1 MSDSTLIFK
10 AGARTFVEMEDDFKG
25 LATPGHLL
33 QQYARLK
40 QEALWGGN
48 LHSLVEASLEL
59 ITDTVNQSQ
68 DPSQLEIDM
77 VFVWMGNELCGRRG
91 VFIDPGTPQWQ
102 IEQIGPEGLAA
113 EGIWS
118 EIAARVCGLR
128 RDWSYSRPSGQAGD
142 RQHSAPWRR
151 RPDRLWT
158 PSGVPRSYPKIPWIT
173 IAPAGCTQR
182 ASRKQLVAA
191 IPTHDHYL
199 FREDSSR
206 RATLANVIAHRVH
219 ICPADFMFSKV
230 RAKHLDVPVRMYPY
244 DKSGTRVFGMAYVFD
259 KARSEPISP
268 AALKGRPKSWKQPK
282 SAQTR
287 GKAAESLLRTNL

>member
-1 MSDSTLIFK
+1 MTINPGRERGVIIVSDPTLIFK

-25 LATPGHLL
+25 LATPGNILH
-33 QQYARLK
+33 QYAHVK
-40 QEALWGGN
+40 QKAIWGGN
-48 LHSLVEASLEL
+48 LRSLVETSLEL

-158 PSGVPRSYPKIPWIT
+158 PSGVPRSYPKNSMDND
-173 IAPAGCTQR
+173 R
-182 ASRKQLVAA
+182 
-191 IPTHDHYL
+191 
-199 FREDSSR
+199 
-206 RATLANVIAHRVH
+206 
-219 ICPADFMFSKV
+219 
-230 RAKHLDVPVRMYPY
+230 
-244 DKSGTRVFGMAYVFD
+244 
-259 KARSEPISP
+259 
-268 AALKGRPKSWKQPK
+268 
-282 SAQTR
+282 TR
-287 GKAAESLLRTNL
+287 GLYTASIKEAASSGHPEA